1 MQKNTIMGIPSSES
15 LIINFLWQEEGGKSF
30 REIMDF
36 LENQAG
42 KKWAKQTVN
51 TLLKRL
57 INKNLVRA
65 ETAEKNKV
73 YYAALTQKEYETVF
87 AKKVLSDFYDG
98 SISKFLSALTGG
110 QNIDSDFAEQLRE
123 LVEKNK

>member
-1 MQKNTIMGIPSSES
+1 MQNNTIMGIPSSES